1 MSRCAIGNG
10 ILSLFSA
17 CRTVLRTAAAA
28 MRARRSVDSSANR
41 VLRELKICHK
51 LEPVVQQVL
60 RHEWG
65 YDVAHP
71 YHGMRVMAIRLM
83 TEELAELE
91 PRTGTGKA
99 LLVWGRYISMNNQNC
114 QRSGR

>member
-1 MSRCAIGNG
+1 MSRSVIGNG
-10 ILSLFSA
+10 IRGLSLA
-17 CRTVLRTAAAA
+17 CRTVWRGVAEAIRL
-28 MRARRSVDSSANR
+28 RRSGDSSVNK

-51 LEPVVQQVL
+51 LEPMVQQML
-60 RHEWG
+60 RHEWS
-65 YDVAHP
+65 YDAVPP

-83 TEELAELE
+83 TEELAERK

-99 LLVWGRYISMNNQNC
+99 LLIWGRYISMNNQNY

>member
-1 MSRCAIGNG
+1 M
-10 ILSLFSA
+10 
-17 CRTVLRTAAAA
+17 
-28 MRARRSVDSSANR
+28 
-41 VLRELKICHK
+41 
-51 LEPVVQQVL
+51 VQQVL

-65 YDVAHP
+65 YDAAPP

-91 PRTGTGKA
+91 PETGTGKA
-99 LLVWGRYISMNNQNC
+99 LLVWGRYISMNNQNY

>member
-1 MSRCAIGNG
+1 M
-10 ILSLFSA
+10 
-17 CRTVLRTAAAA
+17 
-28 MRARRSVDSSANR
+28 
-41 VLRELKICHK
+41 
-51 LEPVVQQVL
+51 VQQVL

-65 YDVAHP
+65 YGAAPP

-83 TEELAELE
+83 AEELAELG